1 LNGPGARVK
10 VQQARAPRC
19 STRRSATNG
28 KHANYGNRAVNGE
41 YQYAKHKIMN
51 EWQAHDYG
59 EKFGMLITGIRP
71 ANVTSP
77 DQVRGS
83 VEPAAGMRAAIISS
97 ITRLVSEFG
106 VQYRHRVAAD
116 HR

>member
-1 LNGPGARVK
+1 
-10 VQQARAPRC
+10 
-19 STRRSATNG
+19 
-28 KHANYGNRAVNGE
+28 
-41 YQYAKHKIMN
+41 MN

-106 VQYRHRVAAD
+106 VQYRPYRDRVVQIINEVRRDKRLAPLL
-116 HR
+116 